1 MGEQRNL
8 KLWNERHLACT
19 ELKRVLVSTST
30 KIPLPGLAKFLR
42 HGLEV
47 PRIVTVTTTWKT
59 SNLAICAF
67 FAALNG
73 ALFTVGGNHGYG
85 TWGFREDR
93 DGVGW
98 VATIEVIML
107 IVSFSACMGFVPVE
121 ACSFYHRP
129 SW

>member
-1 MGEQRNL
+1 MESL
-8 KLWNERHLACT
+8 S
-19 ELKRVLVSTST
+19 ELLCIFFLSSWLMPDVRRSDSFNATVARVL
-30 KIPLPGLAKFLR
+30 
-42 HGLEV
+42 
-47 PRIVTVTTTWKT
+47 
-59 SNLAICAF
+59 NLAICAF

-129 SW
+129 SWTPPVHLFALR